1 MEKLIEAYPN
11 YTVDLQGIVTNVNTK
26 HKIKQTVKQGRLM
39 VELWKDNK
47 KKHQLVHRLI
57 AQAFIP
63 NTHNKPQIN
72 HIDGNPL
79 NNNIENLEWVTDSE
93 NKYHAHRTGLI
104 NNRKTP
110 VMQYTKEGEF
120 IAEHRS
126 VLDAYKS
133 TKVDRKSIHYNIK
146 NIYNHAGGFVWKKK
160 I

>member
-1 MEKLIEAYPN
+1 MIN
-11 YTVDLQGIVTNVNTK
+11 HQGVIRNTSTC
-26 HKIKQTVKQGRLM
+26 HKIKQRVNQGRLM
-39 VELWKDNK
+39 VELWKNNK

-63 NTHNKPQIN
+63 NPHNKPQIN

>member
-1 MEKLIEAYPN
+1 MEKLIEEFPN
-11 YTVDLQGIVTNVNTK
+11 YMINHQGIVRNTSTC
-26 HKIKQTVKQGRLM
+26 HKIKQTVNQGRLM
-39 VELWKDNK
+39 VCLWKNNK
-47 KKHQLVHRLI
+47 KKHQFVHRLI
-57 AQAFIP
+57 AKAFIP
-63 NTHNKPQIN
+63 NPSNKPQIN

-126 VLDAYKS
+126 ILDAYKT
-133 TKVDRKSIHYNIK
+133 TKVDRKSIALNTQ
-146 NIYNHAGGFVWKKK
+146 NLMSHAGGFIWKIKK
-160 I
+160 